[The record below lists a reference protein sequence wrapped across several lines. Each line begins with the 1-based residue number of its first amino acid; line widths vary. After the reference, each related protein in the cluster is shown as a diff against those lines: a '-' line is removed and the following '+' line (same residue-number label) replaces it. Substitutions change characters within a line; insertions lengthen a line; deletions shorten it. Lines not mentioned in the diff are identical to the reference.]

1 MLKKITFLAFVAI
14 AVTLNAQTGDKK
26 MLAVKGPVKRV
37 VYTEGSDPVLN
48 VDLVLFNRNGL
59 IVKMVPNS
67 KYYPNEIAVINRFS
81 NQWMKEWN
89 YKWYANTFDPRMR
102 VYMFSYNDD
111 GYVNDIKSGFFE
123 MLFETDVVWDG
134 TGKIKLLD
142 CNGSYLLTIIHERT
156 TYRYINT
163 DRYGNW
169 LEAEYYKTE
178 TEYDETNPDDVSES
192 TSSGRISRM
201 IEYYE

>member
-1 MLKKITFLAFVAI
+1 MLKKIIFLAFVAF
-14 AVTLNAQTGDKK
+14 AVTLNAQTSDMK
-26 MLAVKGPVKRV
+26 MLAVKGPVKRI

-59 IVKMVPNS
+59 IVKMVPDS

-81 NQWMKEWN
+81 NNWMKEWN
-89 YKWYANTFDPRMR
+89 YKWYANSFDQRMR
-102 VYMFSYNDD
+102 IYTFSYDYD

-123 MLFETDVVWDG
+123 MLFDTEVVWDE

-142 CNGSYLLTIIHERT
+142 CNGSYLLEIIHERT
-156 TYRYINT
+156 TYRYLNT

-178 TEYDETNPDDVSES
+178 TEYDETNPDDVSMS
-192 TSSGRISRM
+192 TSSGRISRI